1 MLKLSDEK
9 VWKMLLEKGDSPSV
23 IKAVREFYDKQIDE
37 MENFNGTCSGS
48 AKGKWCAYAIV
59 ENGKTLCKYSHIC
72 EFQRP
77 RRPLDA
83 QIDKQAKTM
92 EELWDMFNLPVPL
105 EAREKINKWNGR
117 HTKDTLLFGYA
128 VGFFLAAGGTIKTY
142 WQHGETGRC
151 CIMDNQDNP
160 GEGYSEIS
168 KEQYDIHE
176 VSISNNTGGTI
187 KE

>member
-92 EELWDMFNLPVPL
+92 EELYELFKNGDSISNSWDFYTSKHDDQIG
-105 EAREKINKWNGR
+105 AS
-117 HTKDTLLFGYA
+117 LFSRA
-128 VGFFLAAGGTIKTY
+128 VGLFIAAGGTIK
-142 WQHGETGRC
+142 E
-151 CIMDNQDNP
+151 
-160 GEGYSEIS
+160 
-168 KEQYDIHE
+168 
-176 VSISNNTGGTI
+176 
-187 KE
+187 